1 MVFPSGEM
9 AGLRVHKGV
18 SCATR
23 LEKRS
28 RNTPAKNILIEFMIV
43 EIILGN
49 NDLVV
54 CFRDKSNEFEV
65 RMHIL

>member
-1 MVFPSGEM
+1 
-9 AGLRVHKGV
+9 
-18 SCATR
+18 
-23 LEKRS
+23 
-28 RNTPAKNILIEFMIV
+28 MIV